1 MNHIALY
8 RKYRPN
14 TFSDCIGQE
23 HITATLKNQILADKI
38 SHAYLFTGSRGTGKT
53 TFARIFARSVNCI
66 KTDNGSA
73 CGKCA
78 PCVAL
83 ADPTNIDILEID
95 AASNNKVDEIREIR
109 ERVKYL
115 PVNGR
120 YKVYIVD
127 EVHMLTDAAF
137 NALLKTLEEPPSH
150 VIFILATTEA
160 HKLPATILS
169 RCMRFDFRLVPKKQ
183 LIELI
188 AKVLKN
194 EKKDAELTA
203 VDFIADKAQG
213 SFRDALSIL
222 DMCMHGSSKKLTL
235 NAVLSALGA
244 SDITQI
250 ANLFNAIKSGD
261 LSGTMGIIDELANSG
276 KSMTLI
282 AKDIAHFCRDLLALK
297 SGLNALVTGTKESVA
312 RLSELA
318 EAADTSLLMYM
329 LVEFSRLDTELKYA
343 TSPRLVL
350 ETASLKTARLKAD
363 DCVALAARVA
373 ALEQAIENGVV
384 VKGEVISDKGEVKDN
399 IKSYA
404 DIANTDTPKA
414 KPQAVSVPLE
424 PIADTDMLSLPVQK
438 ISQAVSEVLQEDAK
452 SVWGRL
458 ITYFRKKQI
467 MHLYTLLSDFTDYKL
482 HGRELVILADDDYY
496 LRFCDDN
503 TQELIKTALLE
514 IDAPFSLKVE
524 KVKGSV
530 DMDKEIVRLEKL
542 AGFKPKIVK

>member
-1 MNHIALY
+1 
-8 RKYRPN
+8 
-14 TFSDCIGQE
+14 
-23 HITATLKNQILADKI
+23 
-38 SHAYLFTGSRGTGKT
+38 
-53 TFARIFARSVNCI
+53 
-66 KTDNGSA
+66 
-73 CGKCA
+73 
-78 PCVAL
+78 
-83 ADPTNIDILEID
+83 
-95 AASNNKVDEIREIR
+95 
-109 ERVKYL
+109 
-115 PVNGR
+115 
-120 YKVYIVD
+120 
-127 EVHMLTDAAF
+127 
-137 NALLKTLEEPPSH
+137 
-150 VIFILATTEA
+150 
-160 HKLPATILS
+160 
-169 RCMRFDFRLVPKKQ
+169 
-183 LIELI
+183 
-188 AKVLKN
+188 
-194 EKKDAELTA
+194 
-203 VDFIADKAQG
+203 
-213 SFRDALSIL
+213 
-222 DMCMHGSSKKLTL
+222 
-235 NAVLSALGA
+235 
-244 SDITQI
+244 
-250 ANLFNAIKSGD
+250 
-261 LSGTMGIIDELANSG
+261 
-276 KSMTLI
+276 
-282 AKDIAHFCRDLLALK
+282 
-297 SGLNALVTGTKESVA
+297 VA

-318 EAADTSLLMYM
+318 EAADTSLLMNM